1 MRKYDF
7 KELGLENTREMF
19 KRANEN
25 GYSVPAF
32 NFCNMEQLQAILA
45 ACVEAESD
53 VILQISA
60 SARKYIGKETLPL
73 MIKGAINEIREQGSK
88 ISVALNLDH
97 GKEIDMIKDC
107 LDYGFSSVMIDASK
121 YDFEKNIEITKSV
134 VEMAKEYGASVEGEI
149 GVISGT
155 EDEHTSDDS
164 LFTKPMKQ
172 LNL

>member
-25 GYSVPAF
+25 GYSIPAF

-73 MIKGAINEIREQGSK
+73 MIKGAINEIREKGQ
-88 ISVALNLDH
+88 
-97 GKEIDMIKDC
+97 
-107 LDYGFSSVMIDASK
+107 K
-121 YDFEKNIEITKSV
+121 Y
-134 VEMAKEYGASVEGEI
+134 
-149 GVISGT
+149 
-155 EDEHTSDDS
+155 
-164 LFTKPMKQ
+164 Q
-172 LNL
+172 